1 MKGWLSAI
9 LFIGMLIGGYCWG
22 SVGDTL
28 GRRKTLIIAMAV
40 NTVFG
45 IGSSLSQGKATFFAM
60 RFFSG
65 LGLVFLQILK
75 SYWSFLNSRSGS
87 ILFNQ
92 ARNSEEEVLELS
104 PNRLRCLSL

>member
-40 NTVFG
+40 NTIFG
-45 IGSSLSQGKATFFAM
+45 IGSSLSQGKSTFFAM

-65 LGLVFLQILK
+65 LGLVIFLFYLESIKNLK
-75 SYWSFLNSRSGS
+75 
-87 ILFNQ
+87 I
-92 ARNSEEEVLELS
+92 VLVVFE
-104 PNRLRCLSL
+104 

>member
-40 NTVFG
+40 NTIFG

-65 LGLVFLQILK
+65 LGLVIFKILFRIH
-75 SYWSFLNSRSGS
+75 YNFLNRISRFWIAYSKADSQSGS
-87 ILFNQ
+87 ILFN
-92 ARNSEEEVLELS
+92 
-104 PNRLRCLSL
+104 